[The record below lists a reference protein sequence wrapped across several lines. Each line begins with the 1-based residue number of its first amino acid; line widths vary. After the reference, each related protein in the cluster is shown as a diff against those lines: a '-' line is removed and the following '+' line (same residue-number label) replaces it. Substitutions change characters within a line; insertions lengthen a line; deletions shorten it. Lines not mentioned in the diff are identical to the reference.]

1 METRQIR
8 KVDEC
13 ADAEAVYFLYAEAV
27 DVLQAARAEKISPL
41 YGFLVACLI
50 TAQVSQV
57 ANVCDVGG
65 AGSDYA
71 LVFFVKLQEKVV
83 ARVGCF
89 VERDVADSVGDFTAG
104 YPTVFALVEMF
115 GVGRGVDL
123 YITVSLGPN
132 FPFDNI
138 A

>member
-27 DVLQAARAEKISPL
+27 DVLYAARTEKISPL
-41 YGFLVACLI
+41 YGFLVACLV

-71 LVFFVKLQEKVV
+71 LVLFVKLQEKVV
-83 ARVGCF
+83 AGVGCL
-89 VERDVADSVGDFTAG
+89 VERDVADFIGDFATNHPVA
-104 YPTVFALVEMF
+104 FVEMF

-123 YITVSLGPN
+123 YIAVSLGPN
-132 FPFDNI
+132 LPFDNV